1 MEIKLDHLTLQ
12 YKGARTQALSD
23 VSALIGPGT
32 WLLLGE
38 NGAGKTTLLHT
49 IAGLLQPTE
58 GYMHHR
64 RHPRIAPLPL
74 DREQVD
80 LFRRQ
85 YGISR
90 PYCK

>member
-58 GYMHHR
+58 G
-64 RHPRIAPLPL
+64 A
-74 DREQVD
+74 
-80 LFRRQ
+80 
-85 YGISR
+85 
-90 PYCK
+90 

>member
-38 NGAGKTTLLHT
+38 NGAY
-49 IAGLLQPTE
+49 IASHHRRLASAYR

-64 RHPRIAPLPL
+64 RHLRIAPLPL